1 MGEILLPFHKI
12 FRKESITLTNLDI
25 RKLVATL
32 IPSSLRKYVA
42 PKIAQHLYFEGKIQV
57 NHRGKGLLQLQATGY
72 FLENEIYFYG
82 LEGGHE
88 KLSMKIWIEYCE
100 KFNPQQV
107 YDIGANTGIYGLVA
121 KALNPSTE
129 VSFFEPIA
137 KAVENDPT
145 LYINYLR
152 EGN

>member
-82 LEGGHE
+82 
-88 KLSMKIWIEYCE
+88 
-100 KFNPQQV
+100 
-107 YDIGANTGIYGLVA
+107 
-121 KALNPSTE
+121 
-129 VSFFEPIA
+129 
-137 KAVENDPT
+137 
-145 LYINYLR
+145 
-152 EGN
+152 